1 MPEKS
6 LRVLLVEDNPVNQKV
21 ALLILRK
28 LGLRADVA
36 ANGLEAINAL
46 EGSNYDVVLMDIQ
59 MPVMDGLEATRKI
72 RAIWAERSIKIIA
85 ITAHALDFT
94 REDCIAAGMDGYIT
108 KPINMKDLELLI
120 FSH

>member
-36 ANGLEAINAL
+36 ANGLEALNAL

-108 KPINMKDLELLI
+108 KPIKMEDLELLI
-120 FSH
+120 FSR